1 MLRLLA
7 KIAIAAIV
15 FSAHAQTA
23 WKPEKNVEII
33 VPAAPGAAFDT
44 TGRTIQKIIQDQKM
58 LPVSSSVINK
68 AGGGGTIAMSYL
80 NQHAGDGHYL
90 FVMTASVLTNNL
102 LGVSKDTYTD
112 FTPLAMLFSEYLA
125 YGVRPDSPIKTAK
138 DLAEAL
144 RKDPTAYSIAVATS
158 RGGALHIAT
167 GLALK
172 SAGVDVK
179 KLRIVVF
186 NANAES
192 LTAMLG
198 GHVDVAVSTV
208 NSFVPHQQS
217 GKLRVI
223 AVSSPRR
230 LKGFDAPTW
239 REQGINAE
247 YSSWR
252 GMMGP
257 RGMTAPQI
265 AYWEDAFTRLT
276 KSDDWRQ
283 DVEKN
288 LWEVT
293 YKGSRDAIREMAAH
307 NEDFKRILVD
317 LELAK

>member
-1 MLRLLA
+1 
-7 KIAIAAIV
+7 
-15 FSAHAQTA
+15 
-23 WKPEKNVEII
+23 
-33 VPAAPGAAFDT
+33 
-44 TGRTIQKIIQDQKM
+44 
-58 LPVSSSVINK
+58 
-68 AGGGGTIAMSYL
+68 
-80 NQHAGDGHYL
+80 
-90 FVMTASVLTNNL
+90 
-102 LGVSKDTYTD
+102 
-112 FTPLAMLFSEYLA
+112 
-125 YGVRPDSPIKTAK
+125 
-138 DLAEAL
+138 
-144 RKDPTAYSIAVATS
+144 
-158 RGGALHIAT
+158 
-167 GLALK
+167 
-172 SAGVDVK
+172 
-179 KLRIVVF
+179 
-186 NANAES
+186 
-192 LTAMLG
+192 MLG

>member
-1 MLRLLA
+1 MFRLSLLL
-7 KIAIAAIV
+7 IALLPLV
-15 FSAHAQTA
+15 AHAQPA
-23 WKPEKNVEII
+23 WKPERNVEII
-33 VPAAPGAAFDT
+33 VPAAPGAAFDI
-44 TGRTIQKIIQDQKM
+44 TGRTLQRIIQDQKL
-58 LPVSSSVINK
+58 LPVTSSVVNK
-68 AGGGGTIAMSYL
+68 AGGGGTIAMNYL
-80 NQHAGDGHYL
+80 NQRPGDGHYL

-125 YGVRPDSPIKTAK
+125 YGVRPDSPIKSGK

-144 RKDPTAYSIAVATS
+144 RKDPAAYSIAVATS

-172 SAGVDVK
+172 AAGVDVK

-208 NSFVPHQQS
+208 NSFVPQQQS

-239 REQGINAE
+239 REQGINAT
-247 YSSWR
+247 YASWR

-257 RGMTAPQI
+257 RGLNAAQI
-265 AYWEDAFTRLT
+265 AYWEEVFARLT
-276 KSDDWRQ
+276 RTDEWRQ
-283 DVEKN
+283 DVESN

-293 YKGSRDAIREMAAH
+293 YKSSRDSVREMAQN
-307 NEDFKRILVD
+307 NEELRRILVE
-317 LELAK
+317 LELVK